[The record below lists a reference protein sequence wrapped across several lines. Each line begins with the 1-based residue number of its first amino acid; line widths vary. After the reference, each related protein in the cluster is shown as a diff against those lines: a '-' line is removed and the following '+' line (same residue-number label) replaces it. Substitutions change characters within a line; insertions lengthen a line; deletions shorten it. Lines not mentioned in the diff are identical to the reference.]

1 VTPQP
6 QYSRRQLI
14 AIDRPEA
21 KDRPDTF
28 CTRDPHKRLVRIY
41 RRGKDA
47 TLHLVTAL
55 SIDLDDWP
63 VWHAT
68 VGYLQPSGDDAD
80 FFVPKRMWTE
90 QMHQDATRE
99 MQELARMPYDDPPY
113 RTAWRTK
120 ERPAEW
126 HVFWEVTPIVRDM
139 VTAAQ
144 SGFYEP
150 HIKISDPRWANED
163 DV

>member
-1 VTPQP
+1 M
-6 QYSRRQLI
+6 
-14 AIDRPEA
+14 
-21 KDRPDTF
+21 
-28 CTRDPHKRLVRIY
+28 RIY

-99 MQELARMPYDDPPY
+99 MQELARMPTTTL
-113 RTAWRTK
+113 RTALRGA
-120 ERPAEW
+120 RRS
-126 HVFWEVTPIVRDM
+126 VLR
-139 VTAAQ
+139 
-144 SGFYEP
+144 SGTY
-150 HIKISDPRWANED
+150 SGR
-163 DV
+163 